1 MKILVYNSGGGLGDS
16 IQLFDLITSLKEK
29 YGQNNIFYLYA
40 HKNHFNNALVDYNL
54 HIKDFKTEIPY
65 FGFRLWHFLTSKRKL
80 LSKNSIEKF
89 DLIID
94 LQSKLRNTLILNQI
108 PSKYFYSSTLNFKFC
123 STHKDYISTKLKS
136 MIVIR
141 EPIQRWFSSYIFC
154 MRYRYAGLSYLS
166 IDPFYVNKFI
176 DKQWTIWKNKPNHPW
191 WIDAH
196 FIDIWRDS
204 QVNNH
209 WDYITDTIN
218 FTKTLKELFPAI
230 DWQSHTINDN
240 KAIIKYNVNNYRE
253 ILSEVAYDQLS
264 EIYAK
269 DVKYYNSYLDASRK
283 RNQTFVSSKDLE
295 I

>member
-1 MKILVYNSGGGLGDS
+1 MTNHIALYKELYDKNKKFISRPIINHNPRGVRDNPNEEVYIGFGTYIKIPAKTGNVY
-16 IQLFDLITSLKEK
+16 
-29 YGQNNIFYLYA
+29 
-40 HKNHFNNALVDYNL
+40 FNN
-54 HIKDFKTEIPY
+54 HSETK
-65 FGFRLWHFLTSKRKL
+65 
-80 LSKNSIEKF
+80 
-89 DLIID
+89 
-94 LQSKLRNTLILNQI
+94 
-108 PSKYFYSSTLNFKFC
+108 KYFNKLSINYAEN
-123 STHKDYISTKLKS
+123 KLKS

-141 EPIQRWFSSYIFC
+141 DPIKRWFSSYIFC
-154 MRYRYAGLSYLS
+154 MQHRYAGLSYND
-166 IDPFYVNKFI
+166 IDPVYINKFI
-176 DKQWTIWKNKPNHPW
+176 NRQYSIWKNKPNFPW

-218 FTKTLKELFPAI
+218 FTKTLKALFPAI

-269 DVKYYNSYLDASRK
+269 DVKYYNSYLDASSK
-283 RNQTFVSSKDLE
+283 LNQTFVSSKDLE

>member
-1 MKILVYNSGGGLGDS
+1 MTNHIALYKELYNKNKKFVSHPIINHLPRGVRNNPNEEVYIGFGTYIKIPAKTGNVY
-16 IQLFDLITSLKEK
+16 
-29 YGQNNIFYLYA
+29 
-40 HKNHFNNALVDYNL
+40 FNN
-54 HIKDFKTEIPY
+54 HSETK
-65 FGFRLWHFLTSKRKL
+65 
-80 LSKNSIEKF
+80 
-89 DLIID
+89 
-94 LQSKLRNTLILNQI
+94 
-108 PSKYFYSSTLNFKFC
+108 KYFNKLSINYTEN
-123 STHKDYISTKLKS
+123 KLKS

-141 EPIQRWFSSYIFC
+141 DPIKRWFSSYIFC
-154 MRYRYAGLSYLS
+154 MQHRYAGLSYND
-166 IDPFYVNKFI
+166 IDPVYINKFI
-176 DKQWTIWKNKPNHPW
+176 NRQYSIWKNKPNFPW

-218 FTKTLKELFPAI
+218 FTKTLKALFPAI

-283 RNQTFVSSKDLE
+283 LNQTFVSSKDLE

>member
-1 MKILVYNSGGGLGDS
+1 MTNHIALYKELYDKNKKFISHPIINHHPRGVRDNPNEEVYIGFGTYIKIPAKTGNVY
-16 IQLFDLITSLKEK
+16 
-29 YGQNNIFYLYA
+29 
-40 HKNHFNNALVDYNL
+40 FNN
-54 HIKDFKTEIPY
+54 HSETK
-65 FGFRLWHFLTSKRKL
+65 
-80 LSKNSIEKF
+80 
-89 DLIID
+89 
-94 LQSKLRNTLILNQI
+94 
-108 PSKYFYSSTLNFKFC
+108 KYFNKLSINYAEN
-123 STHKDYISTKLKS
+123 KLKS

-141 EPIQRWFSSYIFC
+141 DPIKRWFSSYIFC
-154 MRYRYAGLSYLS
+154 MQHRYAGLSYND
-166 IDPFYVNKFI
+166 IDPVYINKFI
-176 DKQWTIWKNKPNHPW
+176 NRQYSIWKNKPNFPW

-209 WDYITDTIN
+209 WNYITDTIN
-218 FTKTLKELFPAI
+218 FTKTLKALFPAI

-269 DVKYYNSYLDASRK
+269 DVKYYNSYLDASSK
-283 RNQTFVSSKDLE
+283 LNQTFVSSKDLE

>member
-1 MKILVYNSGGGLGDS
+1 MTNHIALYKELYNKNKKFVSHPIINHLPRGVRNNPNEEVYIGFGTYIKIPAKTGNVY
-16 IQLFDLITSLKEK
+16 
-29 YGQNNIFYLYA
+29 
-40 HKNHFNNALVDYNL
+40 FNN
-54 HIKDFKTEIPY
+54 HSETK
-65 FGFRLWHFLTSKRKL
+65 
-80 LSKNSIEKF
+80 
-89 DLIID
+89 
-94 LQSKLRNTLILNQI
+94 
-108 PSKYFYSSTLNFKFC
+108 KYFNKLSINYAEN
-123 STHKDYISTKLKS
+123 KLKS

-141 EPIQRWFSSYIFC
+141 DPIKRWFSSYIFC
-154 MRYRYAGLSYLS
+154 MQHRYAGLSYND
-166 IDPFYVNKFI
+166 IDPVYINKFI
-176 DKQWTIWKNKPNHPW
+176 NRQYSIWKNKPNFPW

-218 FTKTLKELFPAI
+218 FTKTLKALFPAI

-269 DVKYYNSYLDASRK
+269 DVKYYNSYLDASSK
-283 RNQTFVSSKDLE
+283 LNQTFVSSKDLE